1 MESNEKAGLERWIL
15 TMVLGDEEQVM
26 EVMQSDRF
34 GWSKVISLPMY
45 AQSELG

>member
-34 GWSKVISLPMY
+34 GWSKVISYPCTRNL
-45 AQSELG
+45 S